1 MNHFIESIVDVDY
14 YMQNASIMALTPIEV
29 QYVVEYFEFVGES
42 VEDAAIALDL
52 NIPECI
58 ADIRSLLKVFKMLQN
73 TYYDA

>member
-1 MNHFIESIVDVDY
+1 MNNFIESTVDVDF
-14 YMQNASIMALTPIEV
+14 YMQAASIMALTPIEV

-52 NIPECI
+52 NTSECI
-58 ADIRSLLKVFKMLQN
+58 EEMYTLLKVFKTLQN